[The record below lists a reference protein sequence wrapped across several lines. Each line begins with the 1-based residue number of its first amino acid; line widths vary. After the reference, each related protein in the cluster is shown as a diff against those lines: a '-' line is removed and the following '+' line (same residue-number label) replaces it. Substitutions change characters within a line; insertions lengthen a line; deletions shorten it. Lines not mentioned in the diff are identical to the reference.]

1 MSVQKNMELAKN
13 YIELSNK
20 HDLRH
25 IETLFLGEATY
36 HSAYFGEYKGSVAIH
51 EMMLSFFARYPDV
64 HWEVSNYRPIGTDG
78 VEFDFLMTATDA
90 AADEPVRRQGRECI
104 YFESDGL
111 IRRIEVH
118 KADE

>member
-20 HDLRH
+20 HDLRR

-64 HWEVSNYRPIGTDG
+64 HWEVSNYRPIGTNG
-78 VEFDFLMTATDA
+78 VAFDFLMTATDA

-104 YFESDGL
+104 YFEPDGL
-111 IRRIEVH
+111 ISRIEVY
-118 KADE
+118 KAGE